1 MNLDEGKGEGG
12 SGGEMLVGKLKQM
25 QAADLFLFLER
36 ELLLVGSEAQKWPIG
51 KIYNEAETKIYNKTK
66 NKMKTETK
74 IENRKQK
81 QKKRETERKRKTKP
95 AL

>member
-1 MNLDEGKGEGG
+1 
-12 SGGEMLVGKLKQM
+12 MLVGKLKQM

-81 QKKRETERKRKTKP
+81 QKKGKQKEKGKQNLHYKFVS
-95 AL
+95 